1 METVITISE
10 LRKKTRDI
18 LERAKFKGERIIVE
32 TSGQPMVT
40 IIGVDEYRQLKKLEQ
55 QQEAERQ
62 KRFERLEQMAEIN
75 AAYNKLSE
83 EEAIALVERAREE
96 VYRLRQEKALA
107 SDD

>member
-1 METVITISE
+1 METVITVSE
-10 LRKKTRDI
+10 LRAKTRDI

-62 KRFERLEQMAEIN
+62 KRFEILRQAGARNDLT
-75 AAYNKLSE
+75 E
-83 EEAIALVERAREE
+83 EEA
-96 VYRLRQEKALA
+96 YALA
-107 SDD
+107 EEARQWAYEYLQPDEGGARL